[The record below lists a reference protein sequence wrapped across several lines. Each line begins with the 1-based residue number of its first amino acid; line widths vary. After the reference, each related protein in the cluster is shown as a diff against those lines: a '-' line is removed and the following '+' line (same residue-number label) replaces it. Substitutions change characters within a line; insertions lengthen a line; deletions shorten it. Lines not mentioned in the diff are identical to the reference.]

1 MLTKFTACPMA
12 SFILILVVTTII
24 LDTYVYFGLLVLPT
38 HPVFLAALFIIITIY
53 AVFTI
58 WLANRTCYNFVWLS
72 WLIVIY
78 LVYSII
84 FSIVT
89 IINPEQQKQLQR
101 EVDAIVD
108 EPVDSPKTQ

>member
-1 MLTKFTACPMA
+1 MLSKFMACPMA
-12 SFILILVVTTII
+12 SFILILVIITII

-38 HPVFLAALFIIITIY
+38 HPVFLGALFIIITIY

-58 WLANRTCYNFVWLS
+58 WLANKTCYNFVWIS
-72 WLIVIY
+72 WLIIIY

-89 IINPEQQKQLQR
+89 IINPEQQKKLQR

-108 EPVDSPKTQ
+108 EPANSPKPQ